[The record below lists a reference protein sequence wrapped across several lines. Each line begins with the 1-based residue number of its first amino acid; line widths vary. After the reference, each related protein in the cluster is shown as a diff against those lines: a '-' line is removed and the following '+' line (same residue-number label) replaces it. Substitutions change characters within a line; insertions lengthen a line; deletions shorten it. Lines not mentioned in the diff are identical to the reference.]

1 MRRLKTYKPLKMTKK
16 VIWGTCLT
24 WFLAS
29 GPAAAQKF
37 AVEGQA
43 GADVKTVYMYN
54 VSIPT
59 TMLIGP
65 DGIIVMGNADHDT
78 LQKKLAELMP

>member
-16 VIWGTCLT
+16 VILGTCLT

-29 GPAAAQKF
+29 GPAAAQKY

-43 GADVKTVYMYN
+43 GANVKTVYMYN
-54 VSIPT
+54 V
-59 TMLIGP
+59 
-65 DGIIVMGNADHDT
+65 
-78 LQKKLAELMP
+78 